1 VTHESVITLLDD
13 TAKSL
18 GDSVQFGYGAL
29 EDFNTIPNKTFPYVW
44 VFPMKGEFAKQGQNV
59 GSIVEFDIEVNFIV
73 LDSVTGNDYETAKAW
88 DDAFQLME
96 KFAHKLDQFVN
107 VACCLIFLTSFFFK
121 DSEPFSP
128 SSSFILSFASP
139 VAIICACRSL
149 GAFFNATS
157 NLSER
162 DLTSGA

>member
-1 VTHESVITLLDD
+1 MTHESVITLLDD

-73 LDSVTGNDYETAKAW
+73 LDSVTGNHYETAKAW

-107 VACCLIFLTSFFFK
+107 GYDPKV
-121 DSEPFSP
+121 P
-128 SSSFILSFASP
+128 SSDIIELDRLRFEAGRKSTGDVLSGWK
-139 VAIICACRSL
+139 L
-149 GAFFNATS
+149 GFLLRVPTQFEYCS
-157 NLSER
+157 IYV
-162 DLTSGA
+162 D